1 MWKRV
6 RDERGFTLVEL
17 LVVIA
22 IIGILAVIILPSVL
36 EAIEKSKVAA
46 AEADY
51 RAIRAA
57 VLSAHM
63 DTGTW
68 PPSSQQQG
76 QDPGLV
82 DKSNWKNGAPDTWNG
97 PYLERW
103 PSKNPW
109 GGHYTYVNG
118 IFEFLRPYWGG
129 FRQVSRAVVGAGC
142 RSISAYGC
150 CQEVAGRFGGRY
162 GQV

>member
-51 RAIRAA
+51 RAIRA
-57 VLSAHM
+57 
-63 DTGTW
+63 
-68 PPSSQQQG
+68 
-76 QDPGLV
+76 
-82 DKSNWKNGAPDTWNG
+82 
-97 PYLERW
+97 R
-103 PSKNPW
+103 
-109 GGHYTYVNG
+109 
-118 IFEFLRPYWGG
+118 
-129 FRQVSRAVVGAGC
+129 C
-142 RSISAYGC
+142 
-150 CQEVAGRFGGRY
+150 
-162 GQV
+162 